1 MKNNVITKTSK
12 ASALESEANILN
24 HELSQITALA
34 IIAYQRA
41 NIEQD
46 ESLYYLLGVMVDT
59 LFNTKRHILNRMNSL
74 IEKEAE
80 NA

>member
-12 ASALESEANILN
+12 ASALEIALESEANILN

-59 LFNTKRHILNRMNSL
+59 LFNTKKTHT
-74 IEKEAE
+74 EPHE
-80 NA
+80 

>member
-1 MKNNVITKTSK
+1 MKSNVITKTSK
-12 ASALESEANILN
+12 ASALENEANILN

-34 IIAYQRA
+34 TMAYQRA
-41 NIEQD
+41 DIEQD
-46 ESLYYLLGVMVDT
+46 ENLYYLLGVMVNT
-59 LFNTKRHILNRMNSL
+59 LFDTKRHILTRMNSL

>member
-1 MKNNVITKTSK
+1 MKTKNVIVERQL
-12 ASALESEANILN
+12 ALRHEAGIIS

-46 ESLYYLLGVMVDT
+46 ENLYYLLGVMVDT
-59 LFNTKRHILNRMNSL
+59 LFRTKGNILARINSL
-74 IEKEAE
+74 IEREAE
-80 NA
+80 SA